1 MDINGAEKHIHA
13 DKLRI
18 YHIQINEV
26 MCDTVTT
33 DHEQTRVNQ
42 CAVIYDKDSDFE
54 SADVIDTEINILN
67 FVENLIF
74 VTVKQHELDVSTD
87 CEPRRLKINY
97 ILQDLEPLVEARI
110 QELLRL
116 GSVHPQRVTGRTPNV
131 CVWGGALEGE

>member
-18 YHIQINEV
+18 YHIQVNEV

-74 VTVKQHELDVSTD
+74 VTVKQHELDV
-87 CEPRRLKINY
+87 Y
-97 ILQDLEPLVEARI
+97 
-110 QELLRL
+110 
-116 GSVHPQRVTGRTPNV
+116 
-131 CVWGGALEGE
+131 